1 MSRYLG
7 PVKWLGG
14 IALVM
19 FILAYVFGTW
29 VPGIVAEETR
39 NSVLFHAIPFF
50 FAFVGVLLLYILLIV
65 LAARRFNG
73 KIPGRTYKAMEY
85 LIIGGIVFGTV
96 CLFNPWSF
104 IPYRYGFLVL
114 LFSTLGFILW
124 SHIVGPRADYDDSI
138 APLTRSQ
145 HLIGA
150 VAAVVLMVALNA
162 AAIGSNAPSE
172 PYGIRQRVWNTYD
185 DARKAQI
192 ADEAIRSFNQVEMP
206 FLILFNLFPG
216 AAVYLIGR
224 ELVGGERRRQPVIRP
239 AAAVGD

>member
-14 IALVM
+14 IAVGL
-19 FILAYVFGTW
+19 FILAYAFGTW
-29 VPGIVAEETR
+29 APGMVSEQTR

-50 FAFVGVLLLYILLIV
+50 FAFVGILLLYILLIV

-73 KIPGRTYKAMEY
+73 KIPGRTYKGMEY
-85 LIIGGIVFGTV
+85 VIIGGILFGTI

-104 IPYRYGFLVL
+104 IPYRYGFLLL

-124 SHIVGPRADYDDSI
+124 SHVMAPRADYDDRI
-138 APLTRSQ
+138 PPLTRSQ
-145 HLIGA
+145 HMIGL
-150 VAAVVLMVALNA
+150 VAAIVLMVVLNA
-162 AAIGSNAPSE
+162 AAISSNAPVE

-192 ADEAIRSFNQVEMP
+192 AEEATRSFTQIEMP

-216 AAVYLIGR
+216 AAVYLVGR
-224 ELVGGERRRQPVIRP
+224 ELVGSNRRQLVIRP

>member
-14 IALVM
+14 IAVVM

-29 VPGIVAEETR
+29 VPGMVAEETR

-73 KIPGRTYKAMEY
+73 KIPGRTYKGMERV
-85 LIIGGIVFGTV
+85 IIGGIVFGTV

-104 IPYRYGFLVL
+104 VPYRYGFLVL

-124 SHIVGPRADYDDSI
+124 SHILAPRVDYDDRI
-138 APLTRSQ
+138 PPLTRNQ
-145 HLIGA
+145 HLIGL
-150 VAAVVLMVALNA
+150 VAAVVLMVVLNA
-162 AAIGSNAPSE
+162 AAISSNAPSE
-172 PYGIRQRVWNTYD
+172 PYGVRQRVWNTYD
-185 DARKAQI
+185 DARKTQI
-192 ADEAIRSFNQVEMP
+192 AEEATRSFNQIEMP

-216 AAVYLIGR
+216 AVVYLIGR
-224 ELVGGERRRQPVIRP
+224 ELVGGERRRQPVVRP

>member
-14 IALVM
+14 IAVGL
-19 FILAYVFGTW
+19 FILAYAFGTW
-29 VPGIVAEETR
+29 APGMVSEQTR

-50 FAFVGVLLLYILLIV
+50 FAFVGILLLYILLIV

-73 KIPGRTYKAMEY
+73 KIPGRTYKGMEY
-85 LIIGGIVFGTV
+85 VIIGGILFGTV

-104 IPYRYGFLVL
+104 IPYRYGFLLL

-124 SHIVGPRADYDDSI
+124 SHVMAPRADYDDRI
-138 APLTRSQ
+138 PPLTRNQ
-145 HLIGA
+145 HMIGL
-150 VAAVVLMVALNA
+150 VAAIVLMVVLNA
-162 AAIGSNAPSE
+162 GAISSNAPVE

-192 ADEAIRSFNQVEMP
+192 AEEATRSFTQIEMP

-216 AAVYLIGR
+216 AAVYLVGR
-224 ELVGGERRRQPVIRP
+224 ELVAGGRRQLVIRP

>member
-14 IALVM
+14 IAVGL
-19 FILAYVFGTW
+19 FILAYAFGTW
-29 VPGIVAEETR
+29 APGMVSEQTR

-50 FAFVGVLLLYILLIV
+50 FAFVGILLLYILLIV

-73 KIPGRTYKAMEY
+73 KIPGRTYKGMEY
-85 LIIGGIVFGTV
+85 VIIGGILFGTI

-104 IPYRYGFLVL
+104 IPYRYGFLLL

-124 SHIVGPRADYDDSI
+124 SHVMAPQADYDDRI
-138 APLTRSQ
+138 PPLTRSQ
-145 HLIGA
+145 HMIGL
-150 VAAVVLMVALNA
+150 VAAIVLMVVLNA
-162 AAIGSNAPSE
+162 AAISSNAPVE

-192 ADEAIRSFNQVEMP
+192 AEEATRSFTQIEMP

-216 AAVYLIGR
+216 AAVYLVGR
-224 ELVGGERRRQPVIRP
+224 ELVGSNRRQLVIRP
-239 AAAVGD
+239 AVAVGD